1 MSSDITFTSLKEY
14 AKERLDSFLSLNKKT
29 FINEFER
36 DLPLGNVSL
45 YEVFSSIYNP
55 DNKIKQLGDKSFFR
69 AYAEK
74 RQDFNVKID
83 KEENL
88 FEKVPKE
95 YTKETELL
103 NAKNFH
109 DINSIQSIE
118 FVITCTHPILKQ
130 RFIGPEQLDVTDR
143 IKIFFVS
150 PLCLVIEVTSSMT
163 GFMMMDTFQTTM
175 RYTYQSEPIMN
186 SNNSVEYQTKLS
198 VEFTIEFVKDTWW
211 KNKITSEAV
220 SDNSELVK
228 ETMVPLIKT
237 VLNDIKNRKEKT
249 HKKEKKEE
257 KVEERKPVIPEK
269 AETISIQK
277 EEKINV
283 KQSVNES
290 VNKIYEKFENT
301 NIIVIGLFMILVVIL
316 LLRNNNEVTLLSMLN
331 ILGFGV
337 LLFKINTVQSQIE
350 QIQKMHSQSSIR
362 S

>member
-14 AKERLDSFLSLNKKT
+14 SKERLDSFLNLNKKT

-45 YEVFSSIYNP
+45 YEVFTSIYNP

-103 NAKNFH
+103 NEKNFH

-118 FVITCTHPILKQ
+118 FIITCTHPILKK

-150 PLCLVIEVTSSMT
+150 PLCLVIEVTSSMS

-186 SNNSVEYQTKLS
+186 SKIEYQTKLS

-249 HKKEKKEE
+249 HKKESKVE
-257 KVEERKPVIPEK
+257 KVDEVKKVIPEK
-269 AETISIQK
+269 AISIPK

-283 KQSVNES
+283 KQSVNANI
-290 VNKIYEKFENT
+290 NKIYEKFENT

-316 LLRNNNEVTLLSMLN
+316 LLRNSNEVTLLSMLN

-337 LLFKINTVQSQIE
+337 LLVKINNVQSQIE
-350 QIQKMHSQSSIR
+350 QIQKMQSQTSIR